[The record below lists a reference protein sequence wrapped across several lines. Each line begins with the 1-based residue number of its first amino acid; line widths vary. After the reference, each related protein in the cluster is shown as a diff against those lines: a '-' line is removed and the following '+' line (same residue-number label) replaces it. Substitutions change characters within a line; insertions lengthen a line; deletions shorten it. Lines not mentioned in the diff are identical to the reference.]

1 MKQINEIQCQSCGQM
16 YFDDN
21 NFCPF
26 CGVENKNKKRTNY
39 NTQTGNQEGSNNQ
52 NKISD
57 DTIILIILLIVF
69 WPAAL
74 IYYLVK
80 MKK

>member
-26 CGVENKNKKRTNY
+26 CGVENKNKKERIIIHKRVIKKA
-39 NTQTGNQEGSNNQ
+39 QTT
-52 NKISD
+52 KIKSVM
-57 DTIILIILLIVF
+57 TRLS
-69 WPAAL
+69 
-74 IYYLVK
+74 
-80 MKK
+80 